1 MDRGFRF
8 LCQAE
13 TTRLVSFVGITVAIV
28 FMVQYSE
35 LPSSKFLSSV
45 TTKFTSFTM
54 DTSSSVNSKVEGNN
68 LHLNGS
74 NSNSTHALEEK
85 AISPQ
90 VPQFHNDRDS
100 ITSPAPEKAKGLDGS
115 PMRSVQGR
123 ELNLA

>member
-1 MDRGFRF
+1 
-8 LCQAE
+8 
-13 TTRLVSFVGITVAIV
+13 
-28 FMVQYSE
+28 MVQYSE

-68 LHLNGS
+68 LHLDGS